1 MVMVISCSSLSS
13 LCILKLKSVEGA
25 MDKMGE
31 CGKRQTYTQ
40 SFGVGRK
47 VTFYRQKNERYR
59 KVQKRRDREI
69 YRKYREDELA
79 KDRDRESSPEFI
91 PDTSRLRL
99 HNMQETIF
107 CF

>member
-1 MVMVISCSSLSS
+1 
-13 LCILKLKSVEGA
+13 
-25 MDKMGE
+25 MGE

-40 SFGVGRK
+40 SFGGGGEGNLLQTK
-47 VTFYRQKNERYR
+47 KNERYR